1 LADLNAIHPFRGG
14 NGRTQLR
21 YLTLLAEC
29 AEHPLALERLDPAE
43 VLRPMIKSFAG
54 DERPLA
60 GLIARLV
67 ER

>member
-1 LADLNAIHPFRGG
+1 MSDAQHADA
-14 NGRTQLR
+14 
-21 YLTLLAEC
+21 
-29 AEHPLALERLDPAE
+29 AE
-43 VLRPMIKSFAG
+43 VLRPMIKSIAG